1 MDPTRTADP
10 RTWRHPQNDHRGR
23 RCRRGEHPLS
33 DLIAPARVDRGPS
46 SSTGRVRHPRVLL
59 VQEEFALRMLGR
71 HPMDRGPLSLNIA
84 LQWDLELDMKVGS
97 GSFLPAPRVRSR
109 LVHLRAH
116 DRPTRVSAAFLRG
129 LVRQAFAHRRRKLGT
144 TLRTR
149 PTGLEDAGLRSV
161 DWSDVIRRWRSEH
174 VELADRRPEDLD
186 LNGWEQVALSI
197 HAVAGIEP
205 SHPTKPSQ

>member
-1 MDPTRTADP
+1 
-10 RTWRHPQNDHRGR
+10 
-23 RCRRGEHPLS
+23 
-33 DLIAPARVDRGPS
+33 
-46 SSTGRVRHPRVLL
+46 
-59 VQEEFALRMLGR
+59 MLGR
-71 HPMDRGPLSLNIA
+71 HPMDRGPLRLNIA

-149 PTGLEDAGLRSV
+149 PTGLEDAGLRSGGLERRH
-161 DWSDVIRRWRSEH
+161 SAMEIRNMSSSPIDVPRT
-174 VELADRRPEDLD
+174 
-186 LNGWEQVALSI
+186 SI
-197 HAVAGIEP
+197 SMDGNRLR
-205 SHPTKPSQ
+205 